1 MDRTPQPVLRVDD
14 VHKDFGRGSKRKKVL
29 KGLSFEVP
37 ENRVVSL
44 LGANGAGKT
53 TLVNIA
59 STLMLPTSGTI
70 EVCGTNVVT
79 HPEQARRSIS
89 LTGQFA
95 AVDGELTGR
104 ENWSSS
110 LACTGCGPRRPG
122 HGPTSC
128 WNSSGF
134 PPPPPNGPPSIR
146 EACGAASTSPPR

>member
-14 VHKDFGRGSKRKKVL
+14 IHKDFGRGSKRKKVL

-37 ENRVVSL
+37 EHRVVSL

-104 ENWSSS
+104 EN
-110 LACTGCGPRRPG
+110 LVFFARLYGLRPKAAKARADELLEQFRLS
-122 HGPTSC
+122 TAATDRKSTRL
-128 WNSSGF
+128 NSSHW
-134 PPPPPNGPPSIR
+134 
-146 EACGAASTSPPR
+146 